1 MKVDFTLNALHKL
14 ILQILR
20 ETKEIPV
27 SRLAKIYGL
36 FTEDKVSIG
45 RIAEAFREQDEP
57 PFLHTTVFSLGT
69 RATAMERDIT
79 GLEFVGLVEL
89 IRSPST
95 VLLGVGRD
103 KGLEGYNARLTEEG
117 QRVAERLS
125 QGRRLFLRP
134 RVDKQTSVFV
144 ACAFGKDDID
154 ALYERYLEPAC
165 SSINYQPD
173 RVDMNEPPQT
183 ITEDIMRGITQA
195 ACILADLTYA
205 RPSVYFEVGLAHG
218 LGIPLILCCR
228 KDHYKSHRED
238 TRVHFDLEQFKI
250 SFWSQDKE
258 GRFHWAK
265 NMEPGH
271 RLAKLLPKLGSQ
283 QSDAL
288 DGE

>member
-1 MKVDFTLNALHKL
+1 MKVGFTLNASHKL

-27 SRLAKIYGL
+27 SRLEKIYGL
-36 FTEDKVSIG
+36 FTEDRVSIK
-45 RIAEAFREQDEP
+45 RIAEVFREQDEAP
-57 PFLHTTVFSLGT
+57 KLHATLISLDTGP
-69 RATAMERDIT
+69 TAMERDII
-79 GLEFVGLVEL
+79 GLEFVGLIEL
-89 IRSPST
+89 IPSPST
-95 VLLGVGRD
+95 VGRY
-103 KGLEGYNARLTEEG
+103 KGIEGHHSVWLTEEG

-125 QGRRLFLRP
+125 QGRRLLLRP
-134 RVDKQTSVFV
+134 RADKQTSVFV

-154 ALYERYLEPAC
+154 ALYEKHLEPAC
-165 SSINYQPD
+165 SSINYHPV

-183 ITEDIMRGITQA
+183 ITEDIMRGITEA
-195 ACILADLTYA
+195 ACVLADLTYA
-205 RPSVYFEVGLAHG
+205 RPSVYFEAGLAHG

-228 KDHYKSHRED
+228 KDHYRSHLDD

-250 SFWSQDKE
+250 SFWSQDKK

-271 RLAKLLPKLGSQ
+271 RLAKVLTKLRAQ